1 MEPSINF
8 LFRTKQYSA
17 RYTVCKRAFPVY
29 IYITL
34 LDEALIKEF
43 GEEIVM
49 HSKDDELLVDHVFTA
64 HRYELYTSIFKSV
77 AAAEQLAND
86 ELKSSAIDEEN

>member
-8 LFRTKQYSA
+8 IFRTKQYSA
-17 RYTVCKRAFPVY
+17 RYTICKRAFPVY

-49 HSKDDELLVDHVFTA
+49 HSKDGELLVDHVFTA
-64 HRYELYTSIFKSV
+64 HRYELYTAIFKAV
-77 AAAEQLAND
+77 AAVEKLTND
-86 ELKSSAIDEEN
+86 RLENEHL